1 MGIKLFEEQQ
11 LAKRLTAELRYY
23 LVIGEVAPELAPE
36 FNENNLPLAYIQS
49 EFRRVRKLAAL
60 LTGLI
65 ISGSNRPSSFYVER
79 YPEDLKLFQ
88 GCYVVLSNYS
98 NFNRLPENQ

>member
-1 MGIKLFEEQQ
+1 M
-11 LAKRLTAELRYY
+11 
-23 LVIGEVAPELAPE
+23 IGENAPELAPE
-36 FNENNLPLAYIQS
+36 FNENNLPLIYLHR
-49 EFRRVRKLAAL
+49 EYRRVRKLAAL

-79 YPEDLKLFQ
+79 YPEDLRLFQ

-98 NFNRLPENQ
+98 TLVKLPDNYQKILINIAPGSILS